1 MSRGRMEAE
10 GRGAMIFESRE
21 LKSSADFVQVS
32 ELKEGTVYFHLL
44 FCDDDL
50 LIPWMEPV
58 VFIGRNLEPH
68 EVDRAYFQDLDS
80 YREGIRYDA
89 LTNQKSPDADEDV
102 LFQSF
107 QEKSGTVMAVYEFE
121 SALESLMWCSLKRRE
136 KAK

>member
-1 MSRGRMEAE
+1 
-10 GRGAMIFESRE
+10 
-21 LKSSADFVQVS
+21 
-32 ELKEGTVYFHLL
+32 
-44 FCDDDL
+44 
-50 LIPWMEPV
+50 MEPV

-89 LTNQKSPDADEDV
+89 LTNQKSPDAEGQV